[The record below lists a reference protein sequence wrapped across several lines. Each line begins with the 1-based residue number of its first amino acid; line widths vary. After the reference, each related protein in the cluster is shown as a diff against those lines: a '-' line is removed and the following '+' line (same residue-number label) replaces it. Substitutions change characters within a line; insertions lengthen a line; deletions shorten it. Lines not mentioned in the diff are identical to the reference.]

1 MSTAKSG
8 KIYIGIGGW
17 TFEPW
22 EGTFYPDK
30 LPAKRQLEYASSKLT
45 SIEVNGTYYSSQ
57 KPETFQKWHDETPD
71 GFVFSLK
78 ASRFSTNRKVLA
90 EAGESIDRFFASGV
104 SRLGAKLGPIN
115 WQFMATKKFDPPDFE
130 AFLKLLP
137 KSVDGLA
144 LRHVVEVRND
154 TFRTPEFT
162 DLVRAHG
169 VAAVISA
176 DGEFPQIADPTAD
189 FIYARILGTVEDEP
203 LGYSPAALDK
213 WAEAAKV
220 WAAGGRPDGL
230 DYVGKG
236 DGTKGP
242 RDVFLYV
249 ISGHKARNPQAAMAL
264 IDRLT

>member
-1 MSTAKSG
+1 MTTEKAG

-22 EGTFYPDK
+22 EGSFYPDK
-30 LPAKRQLEYASSKLT
+30 LPAKRQLEYASGKLT

-104 SRLGAKLGPIN
+104 ARLGAKLGPIN
-115 WQFMATKKFDPPDFE
+115 WQFMATKKFDPADFE

-137 KSVDGLA
+137 KSIDGLT
-144 LRHVVEVRND
+144 LRHVVEVRSD
-154 TFRTPEFT
+154 SFRTPEFA
-162 DLVRAHG
+162 DLVHKHG

-176 DGEFPQIADPTAD
+176 DGEFPQIADPTAS
-189 FIYARILGTVEDEP
+189 FIYARILGTTEDEP

-213 WAEAAKV
+213 WAERAKV

-230 DYVGKG
+230 DYAGGG
-236 DGTKGP
+236 DQTKQP
-242 RDVFLYV
+242 RDVYLYV
-249 ISGHKARNPQAAMAL
+249 ISGFKQRNPHAAMAL
-264 IDRLT
+264 IERLQ